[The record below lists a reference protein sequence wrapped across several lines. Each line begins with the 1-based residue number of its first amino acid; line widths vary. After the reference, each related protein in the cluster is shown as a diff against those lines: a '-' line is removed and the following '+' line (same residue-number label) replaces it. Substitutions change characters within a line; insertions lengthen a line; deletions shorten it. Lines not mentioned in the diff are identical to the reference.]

1 MDNTQLNKK
10 NDEGLSAIYQGISY
24 AIAKAIKDA
33 PYDRTY
39 VGLVTDADYET
50 NTYTVKIDEYEYT
63 NIMSMI
69 KTEINHTVVVMC
81 PQNQLSQ
88 MFIYGEIDTTDYLEE
103 EEDEEEPQP

>member
-10 NDEGLSAIYQGISY
+10 NDGGMSAIYQGISY

-63 NIMSMI
+63 DVMSTI
-69 KTEINHTVVVMC
+69 KTEVNHTVIIMC

-103 EEDEEEPQP
+103 EDEEEPQP

>member
-1 MDNTQLNKK
+1 MDNIQLNKK
-10 NDEGLSAIYQGISY
+10 NDEGMSAIYQGISY

-39 VGLVTDADYET
+39 IGLVTDADYET

-63 NIMSMI
+63 DVMSTI
-69 KTEINHTVVVMC
+69 KTEVNHTVIIMC

-88 MFIYGEIDTTDYLEE
+88 MFIYGEIDTTDYLEI

>member
-1 MDNTQLNKK
+1 MDNTQINKT
-10 NDEGLSAIYQGISY
+10 NEEGMSAIYQGISY

-39 VGLVTDADYET
+39 IGLVTDADYET

-63 NIMSMI
+63 DVMSTI
-69 KTEINHTVVVMC
+69 KTEVNHTVIIMC

-88 MFIYGEIDTTDYLEE
+88 IKEKMK
-103 EEDEEEPQP
+103 

>member
-1 MDNTQLNKK
+1 MDNTQINKT
-10 NDEGLSAIYQGISY
+10 NEEGMSAIYQGISY

-103 EEDEEEPQP
+103 EDEEESQP